1 VQVSMNLT
9 DYTVTGI
16 PTVFE
21 AIKREA
27 KERGVEILESEI
39 IGLIPLEALCDV
51 AKGALKVPSFT
62 SNQVLERR
70 IWD

>member
-1 VQVSMNLT
+1 VQISMNLT

-21 AIKREA
+21 AIRKEA
-27 KERGVEILESEI
+27 EDRGVEVLESEV
-39 IGLIPLEALCDV
+39 IGLIPLDALCDV
-51 AKGALKVPSFT
+51 ARISLKVPGFT